1 MYTEHAE
8 SGEVAYTAVHVNKG
22 VLTYSHHCFSYMQRC
37 VSKLKETKF
46 PHFGSDKWSRQ
57 SSSWRCR
64 LSFFPH
70 PPFDS
75 KWGACF
81 RCTVTF
87 SWFHNSPLSVIC
99 GFAGL
104 FQMPCQGETDS
115 VGSCEDTVLP
125 SLQRDYVGSG
135 SCGRQIKQVSD
146 LHGRG

>member
-1 MYTEHAE
+1 M
-8 SGEVAYTAVHVNKG
+8 
-22 VLTYSHHCFSYMQRC
+22 
-37 VSKLKETKF
+37 F
-46 PHFGSDKWSRQ
+46 PHFGFLTNGADKA
-57 SSSWRCR
+57 
-64 LSFFPH
+64 LHEDAGFFFFPR
-70 PPFDS
+70 PPSDS
-75 KWGACF
+75 TWGDCF

-115 VGSCEDTVLP
+115 VGSCEDTALP

-135 SCGRQIKQVSD
+135 SCGRQIKQASD